1 MSAPS
6 KWGKEPLDFVH
17 DLKNKQILISLVNGK
32 AFKGTLVGADPYS
45 VVLKQGSGLE
55 MMINKGNVIYMHA
68 TRDKKNREGD
78 A

>member
-6 KWGKEPLDFVH
+6 KWGKKPQDFIH
-17 DLKNKQILISLVNGK
+17 ELKDKQVLISLVNGK

-55 MMINKGNVIYMHA
+55 MMINKGNVIYMHE
-68 TRDKKNREGD
+68 TQ
-78 A
+78 